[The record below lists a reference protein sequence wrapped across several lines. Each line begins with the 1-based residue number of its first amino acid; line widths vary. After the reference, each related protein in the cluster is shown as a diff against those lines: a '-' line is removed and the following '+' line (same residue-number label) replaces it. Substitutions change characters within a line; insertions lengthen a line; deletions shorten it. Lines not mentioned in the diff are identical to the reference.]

1 MAQVSLVFPP
11 HWYYA
16 CVPADLLYTGSQL
29 RARGLAVRCLDLHAE
44 LLADLLRPGSSF
56 AALREPATYT
66 DPERYQSVSAAVDA
80 ECAAV
85 SERFQVDFSFYSL
98 AFPGVDEGSVP
109 QALAVGLDPRRNPA
123 LPTLQAAVRRLLAEP
138 AAPTRPADPAAAGD
152 DQASTGEQLIAVA
165 LVHPGQL
172 VQALTLGR
180 LLRQAGFRGF
190 LLVYGAHEDVLAPED
205 FAPDLVPQPGEP
217 LHRLF
222 DDFDGVI
229 VGEAETALLALA
241 AALAGQRAAG
251 SVPSLLCPRW
261 GLLRPLR
268 GQEDLRA
275 LAAADFSLVDGSL
288 YPFPTP
294 VVDLRLSRGCPW
306 GKCTFCAIAMHQ
318 EGYRSRP
325 PAAAV
330 GEILAAQEQL
340 GARFFRFRDDL
351 LTPRQLRELTT
362 GLAALPASRRA
373 RFSARARFE
382 PGFTRELLQEAAA
395 AGLQELWLGLESAVP
410 RVRDL
415 MKKGVAQPVIE
426 RILVDAA
433 DAGIRVR
440 ALCMLGYPGETVAEI
455 RQTFAFLAR
464 VQPLLASVSMTP
476 FFLMRRAPLGQAPA
490 AFGLTELT
498 GIGSPPRSP
507 ESPHDLGPDPVPRH
521 ERLRF
526 ALRARWPG
534 ALTSAELAALID
546 ECAALL
552 GPELVAKSGGPSLA
566 HAWLHA
572 SALRHGWP
580 A

>member
-56 AALREPATYT
+56 AALRQPATYT
-66 DPERYQSVSAAVDA
+66 EPDRYQSVSAAVDA
-80 ECAAV
+80 ECLAV

-98 AFPGVDEGSVP
+98 AFPGVDEGAVP

-138 AAPTRPADPAAAGD
+138 ADPSAASSDRAPAEAH
-152 DQASTGEQLIAVA
+152 LIAVA

-172 VQALTLGR
+172 VQALTFGR

-190 LLVYGAHEDVLAPED
+190 LVVYGAHEDVLAPED
-205 FAPDLVPQPGEP
+205 FAPDLMPQPGEP

-241 AALAGQRAAG
+241 EALAGQRAAE

-261 GLLRPLR
+261 GLLRPRR

-275 LAAADFSLVDGSL
+275 LAAADFSLIDGSL

-325 PAAAV
+325 TAAAV
-330 GEILAAQEQL
+330 SEILAAQQQL

-351 LTPRQLRELTT
+351 LTPRQLRELATE
-362 GLAALPASRRA
+362 LAALPASRRA

-382 PGFTRELLQEAAA
+382 PGFTRELLQQAAA

-440 ALCMLGYPGETVAEI
+440 ALCMLGYPGETAAEI

-464 VQPLLASVSMTP
+464 VEPLLASVSMTP
-476 FFLMRRAPLGQAPA
+476 FFLMRRAPMGQAPA

-498 GIGSPPRSP
+498 GAELLGIGPPPRAP
-507 ESPHDLGPDPVPRH
+507 DAPDVLGPDPVPRH

-526 ALRARWPG
+526 ALRAQWPG
-534 ALTSAELAALID
+534 ALTPAELASLID

-572 SALRHGWP
+572 SALRDGWP
-580 A
+580 S